1 MTEKTF
7 YLYDDNNYFSGSI
20 QTVNR
25 PANGTTKEP
34 YNVNG
39 VAKYNSNLDEWIGV
53 PTEDYIKEI
62 SGKNAPQ
69 NIQSQFGDFMM
80 QYAQER
86 MITNRTISQLSDRI
100 EKLEKETTDKK
111 GTNG

>member
-1 MTEKTF
+1 MAEKIY
-7 YLYDDNNYFSGSI
+7 YLYDENDYFSGSV
-20 QTVNR
+20 QTNTQ
-25 PANGTTKEP
+25 PSNGTTKEP

-39 VAKYNSNLDEWIGV
+39 VAKYNSNLDEWIGI

-86 MITNRTISQLSDRI
+86 MIMNRTISQLSDRI
-100 EKLEKETTDKK
+100 EKLEKEAADKK
-111 GTNG
+111 GTN